1 MELFG
6 IPLLGVNAETGH
18 KLFLSLAVIVIA
30 LVGRLVLGL
39 LARATLKS
47 HAPRGWFWTRQAISL
62 LVLVFVAVG
71 LLSVWFDS
79 TRSLAGFIGLFTA
92 GIAFALQRVITS
104 AAGYVLI
111 LRGKTFELGDRIDMG
126 DVRGDV
132 ISLGFLQTTIMEMGQ
147 TRPEEGDSASMWE
160 NNRQFTGRVVS
171 VANSVVF
178 DKPIY
183 NYTRDFPYVWEELI
197 LMLPYGTDRGK
208 AEREMLDV
216 ARRHVGAV
224 VPRAQAA
231 LRRMQD
237 RYFVRDE
244 QLDPRVYYRLKAN
257 ALELSLRFLCGYD
270 TNREVKDAMSREL
283 LDRFREQDVRIGT
296 GA

>member
-30 LVGRLVLGL
+30 LVGRLVLGM

-62 LVLVFVAVG
+62 LALVFVAVG

-79 TRSLAGFIGLFTA
+79 TRSLAGFVGLFTA

-132 ISLGFLQTTIMEMGQ
+132 ISSAFCRRPSWRWGRRGPRRATPPRCGRTTGSSPAAWCRSR
-147 TRPEEGDSASMWE
+147 TASCS
-160 NNRQFTGRVVS
+160 TS
-171 VANSVVF
+171 
-178 DKPIY
+178 
-183 NYTRDFPYVWEELI
+183 
-197 LMLPYGTDRGK
+197 
-208 AEREMLDV
+208 
-216 ARRHVGAV
+216 
-224 VPRAQAA
+224 
-231 LRRMQD
+231 
-237 RYFVRDE
+237 
-244 QLDPRVYYRLKAN
+244 
-257 ALELSLRFLCGYD
+257 
-270 TNREVKDAMSREL
+270 
-283 LDRFREQDVRIGT
+283 
-296 GA
+296 